1 MHLTLIAPT
10 PLSGTSGLLSL
21 GKKELWLRHALL
33 SVAFVLFYLVLNRPE
48 ILLLSKLGFTTWYP
62 ATGLMFALMLGVSP
76 WYAFLVFFTNSLA
89 SMAIYQQ
96 PLISWGNL
104 AGTIGETG
112 VYAVAA
118 ILLRGRLQINPDL
131 SRRVDVVRYTAV
143 VLLAALGST
152 IMGGTSLLLDQ
163 TITRSDYWSAA

>member
-1 MHLTLIAPT
+1 MVDPSALLGS
-10 PLSGTSGLLSL
+10 SGHFPAT
-21 GKKELWLRHALL
+21 GKASWPRHALL
-33 SVAFVLFYLVLNRPE
+33 SVSFILFYLVLNRPE
-48 ILLLSKLGFTTWYP
+48 VLLLSKLGFTTWYP

-89 SMAIYQQ
+89 SMTLYQQ

-118 ILLRGRLQINPDL
+118 ILLRGPLRINLGL
-131 SRRVDVVRYTAV
+131 SRRLDVVRYTV
-143 VLLAALGST
+143 VALP
-152 IMGGTSLLLDQ
+152 
-163 TITRSDYWSAA
+163 